1 MQEHYRRCKHCGTRY
16 LYRINGRR
24 WGKKDYVSD
33 YCPECQEAIDR
44 VIRALPRKF
53 EPRDK
58 EIDPSFLVEI
68 NSHFKRFPY
77 MKERIKWDDG
87 CNYSVYMDGNRYNV
101 FCEEHKITCSYEYD
115 LIKGRF
121 TDSKWEYDE
130 SDNVEAYKPWPK
142 AVEVIP
148 MDIPEPTSIL
158 FYMDFLYP
166 NEENLKEI

>member
-16 LYRINGRR
+16 LYRINGHR

-87 CNYSVYMDGNRYNV
+87 LNYSVYMDGHRYTV
-101 FCEEHKITCSYEYD
+101 FCEEREITCSYEYD

-121 TDSKWEYDE
+121 TDRKWEYGEADRIE
-130 SDNVEAYKPWPK
+130 SFRPWLKKGEVE
-142 AVEVIP
+142 EREISE
-148 MDIPEPTSIL
+148 PEGVL
-158 FYMDFLYP
+158 MYMDFFNL
-166 NEENLKEI
+166 NEENLKGI